1 MIGIKPHHL
10 FFMLMLL
17 IWSPGKIL
25 AQSKGADTLVV
36 VTDTTDIDAL
46 FKKAREYSFQ
56 GNNQQAR
63 RICVK
68 ILEKKPGYYDV
79 RTFMGRTYAWDKRYD
94 EARVEFSRVLI
105 EKEDDIE
112 ALGALIDVEMWTE
125 NFKVA
130 ADYLKIGLGYY
141 PTSEDLM
148 LRKAKMQMKLD
159 QQESASLTLR
169 RILDL
174 NPGNKEALKM
184 LNSMTAN
191 RLSNRFQLA
200 FNTDFIDKESTPQK
214 LASGE
219 IGRSFAFGSIA
230 YRASYA
236 ERFSKKGLQSEV
248 DGYLRFVKSNYF
260 YLNVGFSDSKIFPE
274 LRAGAEIY
282 QKIPAGFELSGGFR
296 YLQFSNP
303 GTKIYTASLGNY
315 FRNFWFAARVYL
327 TPKSTIETNDF
338 LKKSSQTI
346 ILNIRNYFGDA
357 DNYVGL
363 RFGKGQSP
371 DERTQFDQS
380 SILFLK
386 SIQGGLEYQR
396 LAFGRWVI
404 KGELGYSSEDTRFDS
419 NQKAIKQQRITMGII
434 LKTIF

>member
-1 MIGIKPHHL
+1 MIALKRPHLL
-10 FFMLMLL
+10 FLFLSLL
-17 IWSPGKIL
+17 LWGHSDVF
-25 AQSKGADTLVV
+25 AQSKSTDTLVV

-46 FKKAREYSFQ
+46 FKKARDFSFQ
-56 GNNQQAR
+56 GNNAQAR
-63 RICVK
+63 RICQK

-79 RTFMGRTYAWDKRYD
+79 RTFMGRTYAWDKRYE
-94 EARVEFSRVLI
+94 EARTEFSRVLI

-130 ADYLKIGLGYY
+130 SDYLKIALGYY

-148 LRKAKMQMKLD
+148 LRKARLQLRLD
-159 QQESASLTLR
+159 LEESASLTLR

-184 LNSMTAN
+184 LNSMKDS
-191 RLSNRFQLA
+191 RLSNKFQLS
-200 FNTDFIDKESTPQK
+200 FNTDFFDKNNSPQK

-219 IGRSFAFGSIA
+219 IGRSFTFGSIA
-230 YRASYA
+230 YRATYA
-236 ERFSKKGLQSEV
+236 ERFNTKGLQSEV

-274 LRAGAEIY
+274 VRAGAEIY

-315 FRNFWFAARVYL
+315 FRNYWFSVRVYL
-327 TPKSTIETNDF
+327 TPKTTIETNDF
-338 LKKSSQTI
+338 LKKSSQTL

-357 DNYVGL
+357 DNY
-363 RFGKGQSP
+363 FGIRLGQGQSP
-371 DERTQFDQS
+371 DERKITDAGIQR
-380 SILFLK
+380 LK
-386 SIQGGLEYQR
+386 SLQGGIEYQR

-404 KGELGYSSEDTRFDS
+404 KGDLGYSKEEVRASTF
-419 NQKAIKQQRITMGII
+419 QQRISIGII

>member
-1 MIGIKPHHL
+1 MIGIKPQHL
-10 FFMLMLL
+10 FCLLLLL
-17 IWSPGKIL
+17 IWSPVKIL

-36 VTDTTDIDAL
+36 VTDTTNIDAL

-148 LRKAKMQMKLD
+148 LRKAKLQMKLD
-159 QQESASLTLR
+159 QEESASLTLR

-174 NPGNKEALKM
+174 NPGNKEALKL

-219 IGRSFAFGSIA
+219 IGRSFAFGSIS

-315 FRNFWFAARVYL
+315 FRNFWFAARIYL

-338 LKKSSQTI
+338 LKKSSQTL

-357 DNYVGL
+357 DNYFGL

-386 SIQGGLEYQR
+386 SIQGGIEYQR

-404 KGELGYSSEDTRFDS
+404 KGEMGYSTEDTRFDA
-419 NQKAIKQQRITMGII
+419 NQKAVKQQRITMGII

>member
-1 MIGIKPHHL
+1 
-10 FFMLMLL
+10 
-17 IWSPGKIL
+17 
-25 AQSKGADTLVV
+25 
-36 VTDTTDIDAL
+36 
-46 FKKAREYSFQ
+46 
-56 GNNQQAR
+56 
-63 RICVK
+63 
-68 ILEKKPGYYDV
+68 
-79 RTFMGRTYAWDKRYD
+79 
-94 EARVEFSRVLI
+94 
-105 EKEDDIE
+105 
-112 ALGALIDVEMWTE
+112 
-125 NFKVA
+125 
-130 ADYLKIGLGYY
+130 
-141 PTSEDLM
+141 
-148 LRKAKMQMKLD
+148 
-159 QQESASLTLR
+159 
-169 RILDL
+169 
-174 NPGNKEALKM
+174 M

>member
-1 MIGIKPHHL
+1 MTGMKYYLVYTL
-10 FFMLMLL
+10 FLSLL
-17 IWSPGKIL
+17 LSGPVRL
-25 AQSKGADTLVV
+25 SAQSRGGTDTLVV

-56 GNNQQAR
+56 GNNGQAR
-63 RICVK
+63 RICQK
-68 ILEKKPGYYDV
+68 ILEKKPNYYDV
-79 RTFMGRTYAWDKRYD
+79 RTFLGRTYAWDKRYE
-94 EARVEFSRVLI
+94 EARTEFSRVLI

-125 NFKVA
+125 NYKVA
-130 ADYLKIGLGYY
+130 SDYLKIALGYY

-148 LRKAKMQMKLD
+148 LRKARLQMRLE

-174 NPGNKEALKM
+174 NPGNKEALKL
-184 LNSMTAN
+184 LNGMTDA
-191 RLSNRFQLA
+191 RLNNKFQLS
-200 FNTDFIDKESTPQK
+200 FNTDFFDNDRAPQK

-219 IGRSFAFGSIA
+219 IGRSFSFGSIA
-230 YRASYA
+230 YRATYA
-236 ERFSKKGLQSEV
+236 ERFSTKGLQSEL

-260 YLNVGFSDSKIFPE
+260 YLNLGFSDSKIFPE
-274 LRAGAEIY
+274 LRAGAEIF

-315 FRNFWFAARVYL
+315 WRNYWFSMRVYL
-327 TPKSTIETNDF
+327 TPKSTIESNDF

-357 DNYVGL
+357 DNY
-363 RFGKGQSP
+363 FGIRLGQGQSP
-371 DERTQFDQS
+371 DERKITEAGIQR
-380 SILFLK
+380 LK
-386 SIQGGLEYQR
+386 SLQGGIEYQR

-404 KGELGYSSEDTRFDS
+404 KGDIGYSKEEIRTDTY
-419 NQKAIKQQRITMGII
+419 QQRISVGVQ

>member
-1 MIGIKPHHL
+1 MIALKRPHL
-10 FFMLMLL
+10 FFLFLSL
-17 IWSPGKIL
+17 ILWGRSDVF
-25 AQSKGADTLVV
+25 AQSKSTDTLVV
-36 VTDTTDIDAL
+36 VTDTTNIDAL
-46 FKKAREYSFQ
+46 FKKARDFSFQ
-56 GNNQQAR
+56 GNNAQAR
-63 RICVK
+63 RICQK

-79 RTFMGRTYAWDKRYD
+79 RTFMGRTYAWDKRYE
-94 EARVEFSRVLI
+94 EARTEFSRVLI

-130 ADYLKIGLGYY
+130 SDYLKIALGYY

-148 LRKAKMQMKLD
+148 LRKARLQLRLD
-159 QQESASLTLR
+159 LEESASLTLR

-184 LNSMTAN
+184 LNSMKDS
-191 RLSNRFQLA
+191 RLSNKFQLS
-200 FNTDFIDKESTPQK
+200 FNTDFFDKNNSPQK

-219 IGRSFAFGSIA
+219 IGRSFTFGSIA
-230 YRASYA
+230 YRATYA
-236 ERFSKKGLQSEV
+236 ERFNTKGLQSEV

-274 LRAGAEIY
+274 VRAGAEIY

-315 FRNFWFAARVYL
+315 FRNYWFSVRVYL
-327 TPKSTIETNDF
+327 TPKTTIETNDF
-338 LKKSSQTI
+338 LKKSSQTL

-357 DNYVGL
+357 DNY
-363 RFGKGQSP
+363 FGIRLGQGQSP
-371 DERTQFDQS
+371 DERKITDAGIQR
-380 SILFLK
+380 LK
-386 SIQGGLEYQR
+386 SLQGGIEYQR

-404 KGELGYSSEDTRFDS
+404 KGDLGYSKEEVRASTF
-419 NQKAIKQQRITMGII
+419 QQRISIGII